1 MTSALVVV
9 VLLLAFLIGG
19 PGALLLLSY
28 IADWRAFSPGTG
40 PHRWERALFPAPDDT
55 RRKVRGPPLLPRR

>member
-1 MTSALVVV
+1 MTTVV

-19 PGALLLLSY
+19 PGAVLLLTY

-40 PHRWERALFPAPDDT
+40 PHRWERALFPDPA
-55 RRKVRGPPLLPRR
+55 RRKLPPSGDAVA